1 MENLTIK
8 ISPAGRATLRL
19 IAALTGEKHY
29 EVLDRLL
36 EAEKQRI
43 TLKDNEISNSGKP
56 KE

>member
-8 ISPAGRATLRL
+8 ISPAGRTSLRL

-36 EAEKQRI
+36 EAERQRLN
-43 TLKDNEISNSGKP
+43 TQKNEVLSIKRGG
-56 KE
+56 E